1 LSRPLRLGQLEP
13 GPNPHCVIL
22 GETGLS
28 ELMELME
35 PECEAI
41 GLNAAV
47 AAPRRRCGQAR
58 RERPGRRRSVPR
70 LHSNKWV

>member
-1 LSRPLRLGQLEP
+1 LGSLSLR
-13 GPNPHCVIL
+13 PNPHCVIL

-35 PECEAI
+35 RECKAI

-47 AAPRRRCGQAR
+47 AAPRRRCGQAK
-58 RERPGRRRSVPR
+58 RERPDRRRCAPR
-70 LHSNKWV
+70 LHANNE